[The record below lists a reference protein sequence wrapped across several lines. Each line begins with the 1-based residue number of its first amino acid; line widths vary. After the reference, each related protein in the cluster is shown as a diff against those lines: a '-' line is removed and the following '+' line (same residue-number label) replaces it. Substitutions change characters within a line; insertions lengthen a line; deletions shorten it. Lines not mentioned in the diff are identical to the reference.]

1 MTPGR
6 PAGPDGP
13 AVFAKP
19 AGRRYIASIVYFPA
33 EPTEQL

>member
-6 PAGPDGP
+6 PAKAGGPK
-13 AVFAKP
+13 VFAKP
-19 AGRRYIASIVYFPA
+19 AGRRYIASTVYLPA